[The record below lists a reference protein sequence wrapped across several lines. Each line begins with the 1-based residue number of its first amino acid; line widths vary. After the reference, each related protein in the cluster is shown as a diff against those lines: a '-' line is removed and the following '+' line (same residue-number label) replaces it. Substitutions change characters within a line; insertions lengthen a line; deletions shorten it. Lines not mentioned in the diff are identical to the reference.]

1 MEQDQKQS
9 QQSQQQSQRFD
20 ERRRSQEP
28 YEGDDRR
35 KPAAEQPIGDPD
47 DGATELHTQE
57 QVQKQD

>member
-1 MEQDQKQS
+1 MERDQS
-9 QQSQQQSQRFD
+9 QSQQQSQRFD

-35 KPAAEQPIGDPD
+35 KPAAEQPIGDPN

-57 QVQKQD
+57 QDQKQA